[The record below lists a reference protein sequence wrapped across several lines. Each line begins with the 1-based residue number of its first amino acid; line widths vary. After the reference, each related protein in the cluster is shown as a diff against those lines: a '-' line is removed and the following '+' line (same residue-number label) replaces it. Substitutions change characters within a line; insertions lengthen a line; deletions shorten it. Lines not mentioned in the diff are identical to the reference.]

1 MTSTTVL
8 IVGAGP
14 TGLVLALWLNAQ
26 GVDVRIVDKNAST
39 ARQSRAMVVQARTL
53 ELYRQLDLADA
64 VVQAGS
70 TTARFNMWVRGT
82 RRGQIAF
89 DRAGRDITPFPFL
102 LTYPQDQHETLL
114 AARLEAVGV
123 VVERETELLD
133 FDDDGAAITARL
145 HRPDGS
151 VETCA
156 ADYIAGCDGGRSRV
170 REHLGIGF
178 GGGTYEHL
186 FYVADVHATGAATDG
201 EVHVAIDDADF
212 VAVFPYGREGG
223 MRLIGTVRDE
233 REDAAE
239 TLAFGDVDHVAMERL
254 GLTVTQ
260 VNWFSTYRVHHRV
273 ADRYR
278 QGRAFVVGDA
288 AHVHSPAGGQG
299 MNTGIGDAINLA
311 WKLAAVVRGDA
322 DESLLDTYGIERRA
336 FAQRLVDTTDRMF
349 TAAVSDSRLAQ
360 CIRTRIAPA
369 LASTATRF
377 SPLREFLFRTA
388 SQTRIHYRHS
398 PLSSGQA
405 GRLRGGDRLPWVPE
419 DRTDNHAPLASIA
432 WQVHVYGSAP
442 PSLAQWAGGQGIALH
457 AFEWTKRHGNAGLA
471 RDAAYL
477 IRPDTHIA
485 VANPSAEADVFDAY
499 VRKVA
504 IRLA

>member
-1 MTSTTVL
+1 MTPTTVL

-26 GVDVRIVDKNAST
+26 GIDVRIIDRNAST
-39 ARQSRAMVVQARTL
+39 ARQSRAMVVHARTL

-64 VVQAGS
+64 VVRAGN
-70 TTARFNMWVRGT
+70 TTARFNMWVRGK
-82 RRGQIAF
+82 RRGRIAF
-89 DRAGRDITPFPFL
+89 DRAGRDITPFAFL
-102 LTYPQDQHETLL
+102 LTYPQDQHEALL
-114 AARLEAVGV
+114 AERLEAAGV

-145 HRPDGS
+145 RRHDGS
-151 VETCA
+151 VEQCTA
-156 ADYIAGCDGGRSRV
+156 LYLAGCDGGRSRV

-186 FYVADVHATGAATDG
+186 FYVADVEATGAAVDG
-201 EVHVAIDDADF
+201 EVHVAIDDTDF

-223 MRLIGTVRDE
+223 RRLIGTVRDE
-233 REDAAE
+233 REEAVE
-239 TLAFGDVDHVAMERL
+239 TLAFADVDHMALERL
-254 GLTVTQ
+254 GLTVTR

-273 ADRYR
+273 AERYR
-278 QGRAFVVGDA
+278 QGRALLVGDA

-311 WKLAAVVRGDA
+311 WKLAAVARGDA
-322 DESLLDTYGIERRA
+322 DASLLDSYGIERRA
-336 FAQRLVDTTDRMF
+336 FAQTLVETTDRIF
-349 TAAVSDSRLAQ
+349 TAAVSDGRLAQ
-360 CIRTRIAPA
+360 FIRTRIAPM

-377 SPLREFLFRTA
+377 PPLREFLFRTA

-405 GRLRGGDRLPWVPE
+405 GRVHGGDRLPWVA
-419 DRTDNHAPLASIA
+419 DGATDNHAPLASIA
-432 WQVHVYGSAP
+432 WQVHVYGSAQ
-442 PSLAQWAGGQGIALH
+442 PSLAQWAANHGIALH
-457 AFEWTKRHGNAGLA
+457 VFAWTERHGKAGLV

-477 IRPDTHIA
+477 IRPDTYIA
-485 VANPSAEADVFDAY
+485 VANPSAQSGVFDAY
-499 VRKVA
+499 VRKLG
-504 IRLA
+504 IRLK